1 MCEEERMERERVMR
15 LFQME
20 EYRAILSPTKKV
32 MKYLL
37 DNEKN
42 GRKGLSMTRACSI
55 AGACRTRVS
64 RKLKRIR
71 NGFSYDGNGR
81 IPLLNEEESKKLEEY
96 IIQSIERRSCKT
108 ARQLVDVAKRI
119 LGERKAIYL
128 MGESLST
135 KTIKRWLEMHGF
147 TLSKPLTMY
156 EAKAKS
162 DRVTIAKMYE
172 NLHTLFQHGQYPDSL
187 IFNMDETWVSTEKK
201 QPRGYVVHTADT
213 PPISFQ
219 PIEGKHVTLVAC
231 ISKDGT
237 DVPSAY
243 ILPTYLDPDK
253 IKEIHGLQGIKYFY
267 QRSGFMT
274 NELMRSWLVHVFIPH
289 VNTIRRSRDQHAL
302 LICDAHV
309 SRHNANV
316 WDVLKANNIDMLVLP
331 AHVTSVVQPLDVGI
345 FAKYKGQFREY
356 YKDKGIYGL
365 LQASVASFKKSTD
378 CIAIDKAWNESK
390 LFSPE
395 WKEFIDTFPE
405 QPFILATAH
414 SRRSKANYVVT
425 SFNIE
430 HSVWV

>member
-1 MCEEERMERERVMR
+1 MLCE
-15 LFQME
+15 
-20 EYRAILSPTKKV
+20 
-32 MKYLL
+32 
-37 DNEKN
+37 
-42 GRKGLSMTRACSI
+42 I
-55 AGACRTRVS
+55 AGAREYRYYDKKS
-64 RKLKRIR
+64 RLDK
-71 NGFSYDGNGR
+71 GYPYDGNGR
-81 IPLLNEEESKKLEEY
+81 LPILNEEESKQLEQFVTEAISRKKCPTVEDLVIEAS
-96 IIQSIERRSCKT
+96 IIASK
-108 ARQLVDVAKRI
+108 RQFKYAC
-119 LGERKAIYL
+119 GEVI
-128 MGESLST
+128 SVS
-135 KTIKRWLEMHGF
+135 TIKRWIADHGF
-147 TLSKPLTMY
+147 KLSKPLSTY
-156 EAKAKS
+156 EAQAKS
-162 DRVTIAKMYE
+162 DKHTIIKMYE
-172 NLHTLFQHGQYPDSL
+172 QLNELCRLGQYPDEL

-253 IKEIHGLQGIKYFY
+253 IKETHGLQGIKYFY

>member
-1 MCEEERMERERVMR
+1 
-15 LFQME
+15 ME

-96 IIQSIERRSCKT
+96 IIQSIERISCKT

-128 MGESLST
+128 LGESLST

-172 NLHTLFQHGQYPDSL
+172 NLHTLFQHGQYPDSF
-187 IFNMDETWVSTEKK
+187 IFNMDETWVSTE
-201 QPRGYVVHTADT
+201 
-213 PPISFQ
+213 
-219 PIEGKHVTLVAC
+219 
-231 ISKDGT
+231 
-237 DVPSAY
+237 
-243 ILPTYLDPDK
+243 
-253 IKEIHGLQGIKYFY
+253 
-267 QRSGFMT
+267 
-274 NELMRSWLVHVFIPH
+274 
-289 VNTIRRSRDQHAL
+289 
-302 LICDAHV
+302 
-309 SRHNANV
+309 
-316 WDVLKANNIDMLVLP
+316 
-331 AHVTSVVQPLDVGI
+331 
-345 FAKYKGQFREY
+345 
-356 YKDKGIYGL
+356 
-365 LQASVASFKKSTD
+365 
-378 CIAIDKAWNESK
+378 
-390 LFSPE
+390 
-395 WKEFIDTFPE
+395 
-405 QPFILATAH
+405 
-414 SRRSKANYVVT
+414 
-425 SFNIE
+425 
-430 HSVWV
+430 

>member
-1 MCEEERMERERVMR
+1 
-15 LFQME
+15 
-20 EYRAILSPTKKV
+20 
-32 MKYLL
+32 
-37 DNEKN
+37 
-42 GRKGLSMTRACSI
+42 
-55 AGACRTRVS
+55 
-64 RKLKRIR
+64 
-71 NGFSYDGNGR
+71 
-81 IPLLNEEESKKLEEY
+81 
-96 IIQSIERRSCKT
+96 
-108 ARQLVDVAKRI
+108 
-119 LGERKAIYL
+119 
-128 MGESLST
+128 
-135 KTIKRWLEMHGF
+135 
-147 TLSKPLTMY
+147 
-156 EAKAKS
+156 
-162 DRVTIAKMYE
+162 
-172 NLHTLFQHGQYPDSL
+172 
-187 IFNMDETWVSTEKK
+187 
-201 QPRGYVVHTADT
+201 
-213 PPISFQ
+213 
-219 PIEGKHVTLVAC
+219 
-231 ISKDGT
+231 
-237 DVPSAY
+237 
-243 ILPTYLDPDK
+243 
-253 IKEIHGLQGIKYFY
+253 
-267 QRSGFMT
+267 MT

-378 CIAIDKAWNESK
+378 CIAFDKAWNESK